1 MLSLDARR
9 AATFVAPAV
18 ALTLGVGVGAV
29 VRGTPASAPRASRP
43 RAHLSSAGASQTP
56 QQRTAAYAADHDFAL
71 LDPPSSTGDVDRWD
85 PCVAIHYVTDVEV
98 GPSSARADIESAFAT
113 AASVTGMTFVDDGAT
128 SQRPSDTRKDVVH
141 TSEGWRW
148 APILIALVPDKE
160 FRADAGHDAEDSIAF
175 TDPDIYTDDVTGDS
189 QIVSAQV
196 VIDADAITSGGDTD
210 PNALVPTL
218 LHELGHVAGLDHVSS
233 GAEIMQPD
241 GGGMLTYGPGDR
253 DGLRYVGLAHGCIG
267 DPALPRDSE
276 DFPGSSNS

>member
-1 MLSLDARR
+1 VPSLDARR

-29 VRGTPASAPRASRP
+29 VRGTPGPAAHASRP
-43 RAHLSSAGASQTP
+43 RAHLSPAVPSQTP
-56 QQRTAAYAADHDFAL
+56 RQRTAAYAAGHGFAL

-98 GPSSARADIESAFAT
+98 GPSSAHADIESAFAT
-113 AASVTGMTFVDDGAT
+113 LASVTGMTFVDDGVT
-128 SQRPSDTRKDVVH
+128 SQRPSESRKDVVH

-148 APILIALVPDKE
+148 APVLIALVPDKE
-160 FRADAGHDAEDSIAF
+160 FRADAGHEAEDTIAF
-175 TDPDIYTDDVTGDS
+175 TDPDIYTDDTTGDS
-189 QIVSAQV
+189 EIVSAQV
-196 VIDADAITSGGDTD
+196 VVDADAITGGGDHD

-218 LHELGHVAGLDHVSS
+218 LHELGHVVGLDHVSA
-233 GAEIMQPD
+233 GGEIMQAD

-267 DPALPRDSE
+267 DPALPEDSQ
-276 DFPGSSNS
+276 DFPGSSNN